1 MKKITVK
8 RSDVFGENE
17 TSDELRRQKQKDGRD
32 FSYRSGHSKVID
44 SEHLQKNIHLSIK
57 NHKAIRISIVTTM
70 NESRDES
77 RRTIIFWKQK
87 DSRYAGGLY

>member
-1 MKKITVK
+1 MINTSDVFIQKQEKKHNLKKISVK
-8 RSDVFGENE
+8 RSDVCGKNE

-44 SEHLQKNIHLSIK
+44 SEHLQKNIHLSKK

-70 NESRDES
+70 YES
-77 RRTIIFWKQK
+77 
-87 DSRYAGGLY
+87 

>member
-17 TSDELRRQKQKDGRD
+17 TSDELRRRKQKDGGD

-44 SEHLQKNIHLSIK
+44 SEYLQKNIHLSIK
-57 NHKAIRISIVTTM
+57 NHKAIRTSIVTTM
-70 NESRDES
+70 YES
-77 RRTIIFWKQK
+77 
-87 DSRYAGGLY
+87 

>member
-1 MKKITVK
+1 MKKIIVK
-8 RSDVFGENE
+8 RSDVFEENE

-32 FSYRSGHSKVID
+32 FSYRN

-70 NESRDES
+70 YES
-77 RRTIIFWKQK
+77 
-87 DSRYAGGLY
+87 

>member
-1 MKKITVK
+1 MINTSDVFIQKQEKKHNLKKISVK
-8 RSDVFGENE
+8 RSDVCGKNE

-70 NESRDES
+70 YES
-77 RRTIIFWKQK
+77 
-87 DSRYAGGLY
+87 

>member
-1 MKKITVK
+1 MYLRKKQEKKHNLKKIIVK
-8 RSDVFGENE
+8 RSDVFEENE

-32 FSYRSGHSKVID
+32 FSYRNCHAKVID

-70 NESRDES
+70 YES
-77 RRTIIFWKQK
+77 
-87 DSRYAGGLY
+87 

>member
-1 MKKITVK
+1 MINTSDVFIQKQEKKHNLKKISVK
-8 RSDVFGENE
+8 RSDVCGKNE

-44 SEHLQKNIHLSIK
+44 SEYLQKNIHLSIK

-70 NESRDES
+70 YES
-77 RRTIIFWKQK
+77 
-87 DSRYAGGLY
+87 

>member
-1 MKKITVK
+1 MINTSDIFIQKQEKKHNLKKISVK
-8 RSDVFGENE
+8 RSDVCGKNE

-70 NESRDES
+70 YES
-77 RRTIIFWKQK
+77 
-87 DSRYAGGLY
+87 

>member
-1 MKKITVK
+1 MINTSDIFTQKQEKKHNLKKISVK
-8 RSDVFGENE
+8 RSDVCGKNE

-70 NESRDES
+70 YES
-77 RRTIIFWKQK
+77 
-87 DSRYAGGLY
+87 

>member
-17 TSDELRRQKQKDGRD
+17 TSDELRRRKQKDGRD

-44 SEHLQKNIHLSIK
+44 SEYLQKNIHLSIK
-57 NHKAIRISIVTTM
+57 IIKPYVYLLSQRCTSPEM
-70 NESRDES
+70 NQEG
-77 RRTIIFWKQK
+77 Q
-87 DSRYAGGLY
+87 

>member
-1 MKKITVK
+1 MINTSDVFAQKTREKHNFKKIAVK

-32 FSYRSGHSKVID
+32 FSYRSCHSKVID

-70 NESRDES
+70 YES
-77 RRTIIFWKQK
+77 
-87 DSRYAGGLY
+87 

>member
-1 MKKITVK
+1 MINTSDIFTQKQEKKHNLKKITVK

-17 TSDELRRQKQKDGRD
+17 TSDELRRRKQKDGRD

-44 SEHLQKNIHLSIK
+44 SEYLQKNIHLSIK

-70 NESRDES
+70 YES
-77 RRTIIFWKQK
+77 
-87 DSRYAGGLY
+87 

>member
-17 TSDELRRQKQKDGRD
+17 TSDELRRRKQKDERD

-44 SEHLQKNIHLSIK
+44 SEYLQKNIHLSIK

-70 NESRDES
+70 YES
-77 RRTIIFWKQK
+77 
-87 DSRYAGGLY
+87 